1 MFLFS
6 SCATIKTASY
16 KLDKSEPFSDK
27 KTIRIV
33 QISDF
38 HSNDFGKNESQLI
51 EKVRD
56 ASPDIIFLTGDIF
69 DFDMKESL
77 STKVSFDVLNG
88 TCCSGFPVVFLASR
102 ALIHSFKARRLLD
115 RKSVV

>member
-1 MFLFS
+1 MKRLSILFLMFLFS

-38 HSNDFGKNESQLI
+38 HSNDFGKNENRLI
-51 EKVRD
+51 EKVRA

-69 DFDMKESL
+69 DFDMKGI
-77 STKVSFDVLNG
+77 K
-88 TCCSGFPVVFLASR
+88 PV
-102 ALIHSFKARRLLD
+102 KM
-115 RKSVV
+115 

>member
-16 KLDKSEPFSDK
+16 QLDKSEPFSDK

-38 HSNDFGKNESQLI
+38 HSNDFGKNESRLI
-51 EKVRD
+51 EKVRA

-69 DFDMKESL
+69 DFDISSEDIKKIDELNVNEDISGVPANTTYL
-77 STKVSFDVLNG
+77 DV
-88 TCCSGFPVVFLASR
+88 
-102 ALIHSFKARRLLD
+102 
-115 RKSVV
+115 

>member
-1 MFLFS
+1 MKRLSILFLMFLFS

-38 HSNDFGKNESQLI
+38 HSNDFGKNESRLI
-51 EKVRD
+51 EKVRA

-69 DFDMKESL
+69 DFDMNTVSSL
-77 STKVSFDVLNG
+77 GGISAGENLNG
-88 TCCSGFPVVFLASR
+88 LTIKEIIKGNQGC
-102 ALIHSFKARRLLD
+102 RRIN
-115 RKSVV
+115 